1 MKKLLSFLSAYSP
14 WLVFLPFFLL
24 WAAMAWT
31 MMDNSALV
39 MDEVRY
45 WGFAENLLNGH
56 FHYLEG
62 DNFLWSGPG
71 YPISLVPFVALDAHL
86 GLVKVMNAVY
96 LYLAVV
102 LLWKAM
108 AFYFSR
114 EKAYLIALLWALYY
128 PLYSMALPNIMT
140 EALVTLTVTA
150 VMYTT
155 VRAIHGGKDR
165 WRDLI
170 LPGFCVGF
178 MVMTK
183 IIFGYVVLLVAA
195 VLALAWL
202 RRRGAGKL
210 RTMARIMALGVLFL
224 LPYLSYTFA
233 LTGKP
238 LYWGNTA
245 GLSLYWMSS
254 PYAEEL
260 GDWHGPGLGEHPKLM
275 EHHGEFFASI
285 AGLGPVEKDDALKA
299 KAIENIKAHPKKF
312 VYNCV
317 ANVGRTLFSHPLS
330 YLEPSNGLYYYVV
343 PNIFLVVFTLLF
355 LWPTVRWH
363 RRYPTEML
371 VLLFMALLYFAET
384 IPVSSYARFFFLI
397 IPILLWW
404 IGFTLDRFVRVDFG
418 REKLKEGA

>member
-1 MKKLLSFLSAYSP
+1 MKKLLHTLSGYSP
-14 WLVFLPFFLL
+14 WLIFLPFGLL
-24 WAAMAWT
+24 WVAMAWT

-71 YPISLVPFVALDAHL
+71 YPMTLVPFAAMDAHL
-86 GLVKVMNAVY
+86 GLVKAMNAVY

-102 LLWKAM
+102 LLFKTM
-108 AFYFSR
+108 TFYFSR
-114 EKAYLIALLWALYY
+114 KKSFLVALIWACYY

-140 EALVTLTVTA
+140 EALVILTVIG

-155 VRAIHGGKDR
+155 VRAIKSEHRSWKK
-165 WRDLI
+165 LI

-178 MVMTK
+178 MVLTK

-195 VLALAWL
+195 ILFIAWL
-202 RRRGAGKL
+202 RNRSHAKL
-210 RTMARIMALGVLFL
+210 KVMARIMGIGVIFL
-224 LPYLSYTFA
+224 LPYLTYTFV
-233 LTGKP
+233 LTKKP

-260 GDWHGPGLGEHPKLM
+260 GDWHGPGLGEHPKLK

-285 AGLGPVEKDDALKA
+285 AHLGPVEKDDALKA

-312 VYNCV
+312 VYNCI

-330 YLEPSNGLYYYVV
+330 YLEPSNGLFYYLV
-343 PNIFLVVFTLLF
+343 PNIFLIVFTLIF
-355 LWPTVRWH
+355 LLPTIRWH
-363 RRYPTEML
+363 KKYPTEML
-371 VLLFMALLYFAET
+371 VLLFMALLYFGET
-384 IPVSSYARFFFLI
+384 IPVASYARFFFLI

-404 IGFTLDRFVRVDFG
+404 IAFSLDRFV
-418 REKLKEGA
+418 KLKFQSED